1 MSKIKIICPNPAMIP
16 APVMGNIPREEMYE
30 NLWMVNR
37 QAYDNCTINSSNQ
50 NRLLMKCD
58 TPLHLRYFTIVFQ
71 RFSAVGPSGL
81 EFEPGKEFYFIG
93 KITIHSCI
101 STYYHCFCFFSWNCV
116 LYILKRNLSLVVCV
130 CFCFCRFFL
139 YFVFFL

>member
-1 MSKIKIICPNPAMIP
+1 MSKIKIVCPNPAMIP

-101 STYYHCFCFFSWNCV
+101 STYYHCFCFFLEIV
-116 LYILKRNLSLVVCV
+116 LCILKRNLSLVVCV

-139 YFVFFL
+139 YFVIFL

>member
-1 MSKIKIICPNPAMIP
+1 MSKIKIVCPNPAMIP
-16 APVMGNIPREEMYE
+16 TPVMGSIPQEEMYE
-30 NLWMVNR
+30 NLWMVNK

-81 EFEPGKEFYFIG
+81 EFEPGKEYYFIG

-101 STYYHCFCFFSWNCV
+101 STYYF
-116 LYILKRNLSLVVCV
+116 
-130 CFCFCRFFL
+130 FFL
-139 YFVFFL
+139 EIVCYAF